1 MNKLSLSRETTRI
14 IVAILLAALIV
25 NVVTTCPVPCYCKW
39 RGGKRRVECNNE
51 TLTVLLDEIE
61 SETQVLEYNH
71 NNLRYLTDK
80 MFEKANLTNLQKLY
94 ITYCQIQQIHETAF
108 HGLSNLIE
116 LDLTGNMLT
125 TLPSHTFYDFPL
137 LMKLTAAR
145 NPIQIIKSDTFLPL
159 KYLNSLDVS
168 DCQIK
173 TIDKDAFN
181 GLQKL
186 DSLKLDRNKLENI
199 RNPETIPRVT
209 GSISLHRNP
218 WRCDCHLRTFHNWL
232 LNANKPILVNPVCEE
247 PSIYRGTLINQLK
260 TDDLACAPDVT
271 PSSYY
276 TEMSEG
282 KNVSFICR
290 VNATPEA
297 VISWEFEGYPISN
310 NSHTVHAFTIFYVE
324 EATTEQVSEL
334 FISEVN
340 KDNNGMYR
348 CTAQNVAGKL
358 TSNFTLNV
366 ISVEK
371 STPEPVTISY
381 FYVLVS
387 SISTLLI
394 VIVITLI
401 ISCLIYVK
409 NKRRGR
415 RKPVHVRKPDIEY
428 KIVKQSTSE
437 MTPAK
442 QDKNPDLIINT
453 ETNMK
458 EISSENCEHMLLLPS
473 DIKQTYLTLSGNT
486 LLNTTIYES
495 KALCTHAPDDTAI
508 TLPSTNYQTMP
519 NGSTIKLYFS
529 PNSAAT
535 ATKFHNLYVNPFEG
549 CYVDSIEQNC
559 WTLQLNR
566 AGQSQ
571 KLQENGE
578 IVINCCEQPHQSEEK
593 LYDGCGIQTRN
604 AIDDCASAVNL
615 RHNLEGYPYP
625 SKMKLTS
632 LNLNQHVVEDAQIDN
647 APILSPPD
655 PFKTDNNSDTTEN
668 TVVTSN

>member
-1 MNKLSLSRETTRI
+1 MNKLSLSRETI

-25 NVVTTCPVPCYCKW
+25 NVVTTCPLACICKW
-39 RGGKRRVECNNE
+39 KGGKRKVECANKN
-51 TLTVLLDEIE
+51 LTALLTEIE
-61 SETQVLEYNH
+61 SETQVLDYSKNS
-71 NNLRYLTDK
+71 LRFLTDK

-94 ITYCQIQQIHETAF
+94 ISECQISQIHETAF
-108 HGLSNLIE
+108 RGLSNLIE
-116 LDLTGNMLT
+116 LDLSGNMLT
-125 TLPSHTFYDFPL
+125 TLPSQTFYDFPL
-137 LMKLTAAR
+137 LMKMVAAR
-145 NPIQIIKSDTFLPL
+145 NPIQVIKSDTFVPL
-159 KYLNSLDVS
+159 KYLASLDVS

-186 DSLKLDRNKLENI
+186 EWLKLDRNRLENI
-199 RNPETIPRVT
+199 RHPETIPRVT
-209 GSISLHRNP
+209 GGISLHRNP
-218 WRCDCHLRTFHNWL
+218 WRCDCYLRNFHSWL
-232 LNANKPILVNPVCEE
+232 LNTNKPIMVNPVCEE
-247 PSIYRGTLINQLK
+247 PTVYRGTPIDQLK

-276 TEMSEG
+276 TEMNEG

-310 NSHTVHAFTIFYVE
+310 NSHMVHAFTIFYVE
-324 EATTEQVSEL
+324 EAATEQVSEL
-334 FISEVN
+334 FISEVQ

-358 TSNFTLNV
+358 SSNFTLNV
-366 ISVEK
+366 ITVEK

-409 NKRRGR
+409 NRR
-415 RKPVHVRKPDIEY
+415 RKRKTSRTKPDIEY

-442 QDKNPDLIINT
+442 TTDKNPDLIINA
-453 ETNMK
+453 ETNLK
-458 EISSENCEHMLLLPS
+458 ETTSGESCEHMLLLPS

-495 KALCTHAPDDTAI
+495 KALCPAADDSAI
-508 TLPSTNYQTMP
+508 LPATNYQTMP

-549 CYVDSIEQNC
+549 CYVDSIEQNY

-571 KLQENGE
+571 KLQENGQ
-578 IVINCCEQPHQSEEK
+578 IVINCCEQQQSSSEK
-593 LYDGCGIQTRN
+593 VYDTCAPTSATPRT
-604 AIDDCASAVNL
+604 ALDDCTAINL

-632 LNLNQHVVEDAQIDN
+632 LNLNQRVEDVQIDN
-647 APILSPPD
+647 APIILSPPD